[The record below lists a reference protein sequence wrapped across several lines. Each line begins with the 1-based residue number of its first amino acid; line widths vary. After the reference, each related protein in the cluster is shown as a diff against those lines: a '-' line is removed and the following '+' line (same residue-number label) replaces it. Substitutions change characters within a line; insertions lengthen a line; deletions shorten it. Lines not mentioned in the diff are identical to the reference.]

1 MAGPTPTVIN
11 GGTVPPGSPPPDLS
25 RSTPDGKGIV
35 SQELFRQGDIVISR
49 EQVTGGDQFSDL
61 LVINGGAGDDNV
73 QVSQRANGV
82 LDVQINGQPY
92 EITLAAQQQLGVRG
106 GDGNDIIHAGP
117 NVRVNMD
124 VQGGN
129 GNDTITTGRGR
140 DRVDGGA
147 GDDTISTGLGR
158 DDVFGNTGNDTIDA
172 GAGNDVVYGGDGNDI
187 LRGGQGRD
195 YLEGGRG
202 NDTLEGGQGNDILSG
217 GQDNDILRG
226 GQGNDR
232 VYTGAGADTVDNRSG
247 RDTVYA
253 QSGEDTV
260 TAARGAR
267 NDQIQVDMTT
277 NVGAT
282 VTVAAGSSD
291 AFRQRVEAD
300 LDMLR
305 SSNNGRE
312 MLSELDRNASPAIGT
327 GHSVSITELSNEMN
341 GYAGPSLTNDAF
353 LQTDPATGVTTRGA
367 GMDSVIS
374 YNPSFHSDFF
384 ETPTVVLHHEMS
396 HAYNIT
402 GGTLQQGVYSGT
414 GPDSGSVRNFERQ
427 AVGLDNSGV
436 AFDFDHNA
444 ATPDTKTNPRNL
456 TENGMRDEM
465 GLTRRPD
472 YSVDAKSAFSAP
484 GNPSA
489 TGANPNGGHNHAHAH
504 LDALLQAMESGD
516 RSATREATRAL
527 AEQPPGQ
534 AMRHEAIHAVDRQEQ
549 QAQAETQAQ
558 AQQQTQAEPA
568 QSAGGMRR

>member
-1 MAGPTPTVIN
+1 MAGPTPIVIN
-11 GGTVPPGSPPPDLS
+11 GGTVPPGSPAADTS
-25 RSTPDGKGIV
+25 RSTPDGKGIT

-49 EQVTGGDQFSDL
+49 EQVTGGDQFADT

-73 QVSQRANGV
+73 RVSQRANGV
-82 LDVQINGQPY
+82 LDVNINGQPF

-106 GDGNDIIHAGP
+106 GDGNDVIHAAS

-124 VQGGN
+124 VQGGD

-147 GDDTISTGLGR
+147 GNDVINTGRGR

-172 GAGNDVVYGGDGNDI
+172 GEGNDVVYGGDGDDI

-202 NDTLEGGQGNDILSG
+202 ADTLEGGQGNDILSG

-232 VYTGAGADTVDNRSG
+232 VYTGAGADTVDNRAG
-247 RDTVYA
+247 RDTVYG

-260 TAARGAR
+260 TAVRGAR
-267 NDQIQVDMTT
+267 NNQVEVDMST
-277 NVGAT
+277 NVGAS

-312 MLSELDRNASPAIGT
+312 MLSELDRNANPGVGT
-327 GHSVSITELSNEMN
+327 GHSVSITELGNEMN
-341 GYAGPSLTNDAF
+341 GFAGPSLTNDAF
-353 LQTDPATGVTTRGA
+353 LQTDPTTGVTTRGA

-444 ATPDTKTNPRNL
+444 ATPNTKTNPANL

-465 GLTRRPD
+465 GLARRQN
-472 YSVDAKSAFSAP
+472 YSVDATSAFSAP

-489 TGANPNGGHNHAHAH
+489 TGAGGNGGHNHNHAH

-516 RSATREATRAL
+516 RNAAREATRNL
-527 AEQPPGQ
+527 AGQ
-534 AMRHEAIHAVDRQEQ
+534 AAGQELRHEAAHAADRQEQ
-549 QAQAETQAQ
+549 AAQAQ
-558 AQQQTQAEPA
+558 AQPTQAEPT

>member
-1 MAGPTPTVIN
+1 MAGPTPIVIN
-11 GGTVPPGSPPPDLS
+11 GGTVPPGSPAADTS

-49 EQVTGGDQFSDL
+49 EQVTGGDQFADT

-73 QVSQRANGV
+73 RVSQRGNGV
-82 LDVQINGQPY
+82 LDVTINGQPF

-106 GDGNDIIHAGP
+106 GDGNDVIHAAS

-124 VQGGN
+124 VQGGD

-147 GDDTISTGLGR
+147 GDDVINTGRGR

-172 GAGNDVVYGGDGNDI
+172 GAGNDVVYGGDGDDI

-195 YLEGGRG
+195 YIEGGRG
-202 NDTLEGGQGNDILSG
+202 ADTLEGGQGNDILSG

-232 VYTGAGADTVDNRSG
+232 IYTGAGADTVDNRAG
-247 RDTVYA
+247 RDTVYG

-260 TAARGAR
+260 TATRGAR
-267 NDQIQVDMTT
+267 NTQVEVDMTT
-277 NVGAT
+277 HVGAS

-312 MLSELDRNASPAIGT
+312 MLAELDRNANAFTGT

-436 AFDFDHNA
+436 AFDFDRNA
-444 ATPDTKTNPRNL
+444 ATPDTKTNPANL

-465 GLTRRPD
+465 GLARRQN

-489 TGANPNGGHNHAHAH
+489 TGAGGNGGHNHNHAH

-516 RSATREATRAL
+516 RNAARDATRQL
-527 AEQPPGQ
+527 AGQ
-534 AMRHEAIHAVDRQEQ
+534 AAGQELRHEAMHAADRQEQ
-549 QAQAETQAQ
+549 AAQAQA
-558 AQQQTQAEPA
+558 QQTQAEPT

>member
-1 MAGPTPTVIN
+1 MAGPTPIVIN
-11 GGTVPPGSPPPDLS
+11 GGVVPPGSPAADTS
-25 RSTPDGKGIV
+25 RSTPDGKGIT

-49 EQVTGGDQFSDL
+49 EQVTGGDQFADT

-73 QVSQRANGV
+73 RVSQRANGV
-82 LDVQINGQPY
+82 LDVNINGQPF

-106 GDGNDIIHAGP
+106 GDGNDVIHAAS

-124 VQGGN
+124 VQGGD

-147 GDDTISTGLGR
+147 GDDVINTGRGR

-172 GAGNDVVYGGDGNDI
+172 GAGNDVVYGGDGDDI

-195 YLEGGRG
+195 YIEGGRG
-202 NDTLEGGQGNDILSG
+202 ADTLEGGQGNDILSG
-217 GQDNDILRG
+217 GQDADVLRG

-232 VYTGAGADTVDNRSG
+232 IYTGAGADTVDNRAG
-247 RDTVYA
+247 RDTVYG

-260 TAARGAR
+260 TATRGAR
-267 NDQIQVDMTT
+267 NTQVEVDMTT
-277 NVGAT
+277 HVGAS

-312 MLSELDRNASPAIGT
+312 MLAELDRNANAFVGT

-436 AFDFDHNA
+436 AFDFDRNA
-444 ATPDTKTNPRNL
+444 ATPDTKTNPANL

-465 GLTRRPD
+465 GLARRQN

-489 TGANPNGGHNHAHAH
+489 TGAGGNGGHNHNHAH

-516 RSATREATRAL
+516 RNAARDATRQL
-527 AEQPPGQ
+527 AGQ
-534 AMRHEAIHAVDRQEQ
+534 AAGQELRHEAMHAADRQEQ
-549 QAQAETQAQ
+549 AAQAQA
-558 AQQQTQAEPA
+558 QQTQAEPT

>member
-1 MAGPTPTVIN
+1 MAGPTPIVIN
-11 GGTVPPGSPPPDLS
+11 GGVVPPGSPAADTS

-49 EQVTGGDQFSDL
+49 EQVTGGDQFADT

-73 QVSQRANGV
+73 RVSQRANGV
-82 LDVQINGQPY
+82 LDVNINGQPF

-106 GDGNDIIHAGP
+106 GDGNDVIHAAS

-124 VQGGN
+124 VQGGD

-147 GDDTISTGLGR
+147 GDDVINTGRGR

-172 GAGNDVVYGGDGNDI
+172 GAGNDVVYGGDGDDI

-195 YLEGGRG
+195 YIEGGRG
-202 NDTLEGGQGNDILSG
+202 ADTLEGGQGNDILSG
-217 GQDNDILRG
+217 GQDADVLRG

-232 VYTGAGADTVDNRSG
+232 IYTGAGADTVDNRAG
-247 RDTVYA
+247 RDTVYG

-260 TAARGAR
+260 TATRGAR
-267 NDQIQVDMTT
+267 NTQVEVDMTT
-277 NVGAT
+277 HVGAS

-312 MLSELDRNASPAIGT
+312 MLAELDRNANAFVGT

-436 AFDFDHNA
+436 AFDFDRNA
-444 ATPDTKTNPRNL
+444 ATPDTKTNPANL

-465 GLTRRPD
+465 GLARRQN

-489 TGANPNGGHNHAHAH
+489 TGAGGNGGHNHNHAH

-516 RSATREATRAL
+516 RNAARDATRQL
-527 AEQPPGQ
+527 AGQ
-534 AMRHEAIHAVDRQEQ
+534 AAGQELRHEAMHAADRQEQ
-549 QAQAETQAQ
+549 AAQAQA
-558 AQQQTQAEPA
+558 QQTQAEPT

>member
-1 MAGPTPTVIN
+1 MAGPTPIVIN
-11 GGTVPPGSPPPDLS
+11 GGVVPPGSPAADTS
-25 RSTPDGKGIV
+25 RSTPDGKGIT

-49 EQVTGGDQFSDL
+49 EQVTGGDQFADT

-73 QVSQRANGV
+73 RVSQRANGV
-82 LDVQINGQPY
+82 LDVNINGQPF

-106 GDGNDIIHAGP
+106 GDGNDVIHAAS

-124 VQGGN
+124 VQGGD

-147 GDDTISTGLGR
+147 GDDVINTGRGR

-172 GAGNDVVYGGDGNDI
+172 GAGNDVVYGGDGDDI

-195 YLEGGRG
+195 YIEGGRG
-202 NDTLEGGQGNDILSG
+202 VDTLEGGQGNDILSG

-232 VYTGAGADTVDNRSG
+232 IYTGAGADTVDNRAG
-247 RDTVYA
+247 RDTVYG

-260 TAARGAR
+260 TATRGAR
-267 NDQIQVDMTT
+267 NQQVEVDMSTH
-277 NVGAT
+277 VGAT

-312 MLSELDRNASPAIGT
+312 MLAALDRNATPGVGT
-327 GHSVSITELSNEMN
+327 GHSVSITELGNEMN

-396 HAYNIT
+396 HAFNIT

-436 AFDFDHNA
+436 AFDFDRNA
-444 ATPDTKTNPRNL
+444 ATPDTKTNPANL

-465 GLTRRPD
+465 GLARRQN

-489 TGANPNGGHNHAHAH
+489 TGAGGNGGHNHNHAH

-516 RSATREATRAL
+516 RNAARDATRQL
-527 AEQPPGQ
+527 AGQ
-534 AMRHEAIHAVDRQEQ
+534 AAGQELRHEAMHAADRQEQ
-549 QAQAETQAQ
+549 AAQAQ
-558 AQQQTQAEPA
+558 AQAQQTQAEPT

>member
-1 MAGPTPTVIN
+1 MAGPTPIVIN
-11 GGTVPPGSPPPDLS
+11 GGTVPPGSPAADTS

-49 EQVTGGDQFSDL
+49 EQVTGGDQFADT

-73 QVSQRANGV
+73 RVSQRGNGV
-82 LDVQINGQPY
+82 LDVTINGQPF

-106 GDGNDIIHAGP
+106 GDGNDVIHAAS

-124 VQGGN
+124 VQGGD

-147 GDDTISTGLGR
+147 GDDVINTGRGR

-172 GAGNDVVYGGDGNDI
+172 GAGNDVVYGGDGDDI

-195 YLEGGRG
+195 YIEGGRG
-202 NDTLEGGQGNDILSG
+202 VDTLEGGQGNDILSG

-232 VYTGAGADTVDNRSG
+232 IYTGAGADTVDNRAG
-247 RDTVYA
+247 RDTVYG

-260 TAARGAR
+260 TATRGAR
-267 NDQIQVDMTT
+267 NTQVEVDMTT
-277 NVGAT
+277 HVGAS

-312 MLSELDRNASPAIGT
+312 MLAELDRNANAFTGT

-436 AFDFDHNA
+436 AFDFDRNA
-444 ATPDTKTNPRNL
+444 ATPDTKTNPANL

-465 GLTRRPD
+465 GLARRQN

-489 TGANPNGGHNHAHAH
+489 TGAGGNGGHNHNHAH

-516 RSATREATRAL
+516 RNAARDATRQL
-527 AEQPPGQ
+527 AGQ
-534 AMRHEAIHAVDRQEQ
+534 AAGQELRHEAMHAADRQEQ
-549 QAQAETQAQ
+549 AAQAQA
-558 AQQQTQAEPA
+558 QQTQAEPT